1 MKKHTNKKVQDMP
14 PVEISIAMQRAGVG
28 QKDIAEKVG
37 VTRQHVHMVIHR
49 GDVSHRVRQAI
60 ADAIGMDLKMLWPS
74 TYLYHDGPRKSGR
87 PSHTN
92 Q

>member
-1 MKKHTNKKVQDMP
+1 MP
-14 PVEISIAMQRAGVG
+14 SIEIWIAMQRAGVS
-28 QKDIAEKVG
+28 QVEIAEKLG
-37 VTRQHVHMVIHR
+37 VTPQHVHFVINR